1 MGKRRKAREA
11 ALQILFQ
18 TEFNDSPVKNIL
30 SLFWKNKKSDKEM
43 REFSRALVENVL
55 EHKDKID
62 SVIQSVSKNWR
73 VSRMTVIDRCIL
85 RIAVC
90 EFAFEGETEPV
101 VVINEA
107 IEIAKKYSS
116 KEAATFINGIL
127 DAAKKKTQK
136 EKNLSKG
143 KIND

>member
-43 REFSRALVENVL
+43 REFSRSLVENVL

-62 SVIQSVSKNWR
+62 LVIQSVSKNWR
-73 VSRMTVIDRCIL
+73 VSRMTVIDR
-85 RIAVC
+85 
-90 EFAFEGETEPV
+90 
-101 VVINEA
+101 
-107 IEIAKKYSS
+107 
-116 KEAATFINGIL
+116 
-127 DAAKKKTQK
+127 
-136 EKNLSKG
+136 
-143 KIND
+143 

>member
-1 MGKRRKAREA
+1 
-11 ALQILFQ
+11 
-18 TEFNDSPVKNIL
+18 
-30 SLFWKNKKSDKEM
+30 M

-55 EHKDKID
+55 ENKDKID
-62 SVIQSVSKNWR
+62 SAIQSVSKNWR

-85 RIAVC
+85 RMAVC
-90 EFAFEGETEPV
+90 EFAFDEGTEPAV
-101 VVINEA
+101 IINEA

-127 DAAKKKTQK
+127 DAVKKKEEK
-136 EKNLSKG
+136 EKSSSKG